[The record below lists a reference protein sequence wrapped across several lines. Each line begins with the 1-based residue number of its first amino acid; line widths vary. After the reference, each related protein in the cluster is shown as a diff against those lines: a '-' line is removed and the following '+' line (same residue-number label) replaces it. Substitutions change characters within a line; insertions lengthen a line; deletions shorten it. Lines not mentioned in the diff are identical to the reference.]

1 MKAEDKQCIKHCIDD
16 SPHQIADHG
25 ELRTAVGT
33 NQMTAASGKN
43 QEWETKGSNAGISSG
58 IIKNLIGST
67 KKQKHR
73 CQKKS
78 DNDTEYNTAGNK
90 HQKCVAHI
98 GSGFFFSSGSHSQIK
113 TGGTADTKHQAEGNA
128 SGGQRKGD
136 VCCCIAKKTNAL
148 ADKQL
153 VDNVVKR
160 ADQHGNNTWNSKLA
174 QQLSDGFVRHRVS
187 SCCHKRFLISFKNF
201 GAAKKS
207 LSQQ

>member
-113 TGGTADTKHQAEGNA
+113 TGGTTDTKHQAEGNA
-128 SGGQRKGD
+128 GGCQWKSNIRGS
-136 VCCCIAKKTNAL
+136 IAKKTNAL
-148 ADKQL
+148 ADK
-153 VDNVVKR
+153 
-160 ADQHGNNTWNSKLA
+160 
-174 QQLSDGFVRHRVS
+174 
-187 SCCHKRFLISFKNF
+187 
-201 GAAKKS
+201 
-207 LSQQ
+207 

>member
-1 MKAEDKQCIKHCIDD
+1 M
-16 SPHQIADHG
+16 
-25 ELRTAVGT
+25 
-33 NQMTAASGKN
+33 ASDL
-43 QEWETKGSNAGISSG
+43 W
-58 IIKNLIGST
+58 
-67 KKQKHR
+67 
-73 CQKKS
+73 
-78 DNDTEYNTAGNK
+78 YNTAGNK

-128 SGGQRKGD
+128 GGCQRKSNIRGS
-136 VCCCIAKKTNAL
+136 IAKKTNAL

-174 QQLSDGFVRHRVS
+174 QQLSDGLVRHRVS

-201 GAAKKS
+201 GAAKKVYHNNEQMNS
-207 LSQQ
+207 SQQAHSRCPTLTAVHKALKDSA